1 MATWV
6 VVSYCLHPAFSHG
19 RINILDRILDINLP
33 KNNVIDGDDWKLNTT
48 VTLPIDTDPDDKLIH
63 MLLAWFWRNYDKFP
77 QDLKLDC

>member
-1 MATWV
+1 MISPV
-6 VVSYCLHPAFSHG
+6 
-19 RINILDRILDINLP
+19 
-33 KNNVIDGDDWKLNTT
+33 KNVIDGDDWKLNTT